1 MKFSESSV
9 LPLPLYL
16 DTCGYGNNGRVRV
29 TLPLRSR
36 CSAISLSGGVPS
48 STQAQDRL
56 HLADRGGARAAE
68 PVIDARREKQASK
81 PPDLFPAAHRL

>member
-29 TLPLRSR
+29 PCRFGPGAPPSACLGVCPPRPSAGSPPSGRPGSR
-36 CSAISLSGGVPS
+36 
-48 STQAQDRL
+48 
-56 HLADRGGARAAE
+56 RAAE